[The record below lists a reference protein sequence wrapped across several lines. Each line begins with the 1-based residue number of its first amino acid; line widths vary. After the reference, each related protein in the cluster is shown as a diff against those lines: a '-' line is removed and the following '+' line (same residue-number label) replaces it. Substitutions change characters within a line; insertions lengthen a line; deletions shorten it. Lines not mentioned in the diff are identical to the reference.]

1 MTENMFFDIA
11 KTQRELEDK
20 INEFKK
26 QTAVIQQEYEKS
38 LLELQKKGYKID
50 ETQLPLFMKCFWH
63 TYPTKNA
70 NEWEVAIPVFI
81 PFNIGWFDRIE
92 GGYNIFTINRY
103 TKWFGEKIPDFI
115 SHEMNIPSPIELA
128 LDGLNLSFPDGK
140 QEQVEN
146 KFGKHLSLVEKDKA
160 IVKQGHEF
168 DLIAEIID
176 SGSLPFVPHQVTKAD
191 LMDSD
196 FTQIWDELSEKY
208 NPLQIFEGKYN
219 YQGQA
224 WNTFEKYG
232 SIGIFWA
239 MSFGKTVI
247 GTYIFSRIKGPK
259 ALVVPSLT
267 LKEQWMQFFKWN
279 CPRLLDEV
287 EIYTY
292 QGMSRKTWDEL
303 KNKNFAVLG
312 FDECHVLP
320 ADSFSRLAT
329 VKAKYRFGLSATP
342 YREDNRT
349 NYIMALTGYPTGLD
363 WRTIMQVLGKEYHTV
378 NVHVVKDLES
388 KYALVKQLYNAERR
402 TVIFVNL
409 LNIGDKIA
417 EMLELNF
424 INGET
429 KDRLNLIKQSHS
441 FVASRVLE
449 LGISIKDLE
458 HIIEVDFLFGSRREE
473 MQRTG
478 RLMHS
483 FAENKIHD
491 VIMTKD
497 ELENYGKR
505 LFSLYEKGFRPRLI
519 PHLTGVPNTING
531 NGDKKPSVAKGSE
544 NYTKV
549 VKEMFDEGF
558 FQTERLLGDVC
569 AEAQRRGISLK
580 GNMRTLISNKLIN
593 MNKSKLLFK
602 IRSDEGNK
610 YKSRS
615 S

>member
-1 MTENMFFDIA
+1 MTEQGLLFDIA
-11 KTQRELEDK
+11 KTQKELEEK
-20 INEFKK
+20 INQFKK
-26 QTAVIQQEYEKS
+26 ETALVQQEYENS
-38 LLELQKKGYKID
+38 LLELEKKGYKID
-50 ETQLPLFMKCFWH
+50 KTQLPTFMKCFWH

-103 TKWFGEKIPDFI
+103 TKWFGEKIPEFI
-115 SHEMNIPSPIELA
+115 SKEMSIPSPVELA
-128 LDGLNLSFPDGK
+128 LDGLNLAFPEGK

-160 IVKQGHEF
+160 TVKQGHEF

-176 SGSLPFVPHQVTKAD
+176 SGSLPFVPHPVAKAD

-196 FTQIWDELSEKY
+196 FTQIWDELAEKY
-208 NPLQIFEGKYN
+208 DSLQIFEGKYS
-219 YQGQA
+219 YQGNA
-224 WNTFEKYG
+224 WNVFEKYG
-232 SIGIFWA
+232 SIGVFWA

-247 GTYIFSRIKGPK
+247 GTYILSRIKGQK
-259 ALVVPSLT
+259 ALVVPSIT
-267 LKEQWMQFFKWN
+267 LKEQWNQFFKWN
-279 CPRLLDEV
+279 CPRLLNEV
-287 EIYTY
+287 EIFTY

-303 KNKNFAVLG
+303 KKKNYVCLG

-320 ADSFSRLAT
+320 ADSFSKLAT
-329 VKAKYRFGLSATP
+329 IKAKYRFGLSATP

-388 KYALVKQLYNAERR
+388 KYALVKQLYNPERR
-402 TVIFVNL
+402 TAIFVNL

-417 EMLELNF
+417 EMLDLPF
-424 INGET
+424 IQHST
-429 KDRLNLIKQSHS
+429 KNRLDVIKQNHS

-449 LGISIKDLE
+449 LGVSIKDLE

-483 FAENKIHD
+483 LAENKIHD

-519 PHLTGVPNTING
+519 PHLAGVQNTING
-531 NGDKKPSVAKGSE
+531 DRKRTIPTTAKGWS
-544 NYTKV
+544 NV
-549 VKEMFDEGF
+549 VVELYDEGF
-558 FQTERLLGDVC
+558 FQRDRSIGEVCTE
-569 AEAQRRGISLK
+569 AKRRGVSVNSVVSTRIFV
-580 GNMRTLISNKLIN
+580 KLN
-593 MNKSKLLFK
+593 GMVKAKKLFK
-602 IRSDEGNK
+602 TRTDDGFKFKARNS
-610 YKSRS
+610 
-615 S
+615 